1 MKPRTAGLASAIS
14 LSQSDRR
21 GLRSD
26 PTPVNRSGAFSA
38 LGFCSSQ
45 LMIWLIDL
53 GSKNWDLFRCLD
65 AYLYRV
71 TVDPS
76 DFNMD
81 RITDHDTLI
90 YLSR

>member
-14 LSQSDRR
+14 LRESDGRDF
-21 GLRSD
+21 RSD
-26 PTPVNRSGAFSA
+26 PTAVNRPDAFSA

-45 LMIWLIDL
+45 LIRLIDL

>member
-14 LSQSDRR
+14 LGESDRR
-21 GLRSD
+21 SLGRD
-26 PTPVNRSGAFSA
+26 PIPVNRSDALSAF
-38 LGFCSSQ
+38 GFCSSQ
-45 LMIWLIDL
+45 LIRLVDL

-65 AYLYRV
+65 AYLYCV